1 LYILA
6 GRYQGLG
13 LPRRYRREQ
22 NRQTENDNE
31 YAHAFSMSVGRDSEI
46 TL

>member
-1 LYILA
+1 LA

-13 LPRRYRREQ
+13 LPRRRRREQ
-22 NRQTENDNE
+22 NRQAENNNE
-31 YAHAFSMSVGRDSEI
+31 YAHAFSMVVGRDSET